1 MPFRG
6 LLFRYFV
13 GVIGNWNE
21 LFYQMMTQITFDKLE
36 STYKNILNV
45 SDPLVFFL
53 ETIFKLQSQIQ
64 SPRPKVGCVK
74 HAEVG
79 PHKSSDTKI

>member
-1 MPFRG
+1 MSVI
-6 LLFRYFV
+6 LWYF
-13 GVIGNWNE
+13 
-21 LFYQMMTQITFDKLE
+21 F
-36 STYKNILNV
+36 
-45 SDPLVFFL
+45 

-79 PHKSSDTKI
+79 PHNSSDTKI